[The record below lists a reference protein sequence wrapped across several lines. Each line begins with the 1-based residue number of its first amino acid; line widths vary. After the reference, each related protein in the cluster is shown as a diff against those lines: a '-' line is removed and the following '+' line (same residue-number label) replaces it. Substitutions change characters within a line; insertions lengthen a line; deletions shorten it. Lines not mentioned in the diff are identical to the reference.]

1 MTNNHQTISVRHL
14 KACMK
19 RLHVTD
25 NDVLAIKKDSV
36 LATEE
41 GTESMRRALASMGI
55 NVLTVIVEDFSE
67 IAALNETTMRKHG
80 WYRFPLNTKRT
91 NTK

>member
-1 MTNNHQTISVRHL
+1 MTNNHQPISVRHL

-41 GTESMRRALASMGI
+41 GIESLRRALASMGI

-67 IAALNETTMRKHG
+67 IATLNETTMRKHG
-80 WYRFPLNTKRT
+80 WYRFPLNTKGT